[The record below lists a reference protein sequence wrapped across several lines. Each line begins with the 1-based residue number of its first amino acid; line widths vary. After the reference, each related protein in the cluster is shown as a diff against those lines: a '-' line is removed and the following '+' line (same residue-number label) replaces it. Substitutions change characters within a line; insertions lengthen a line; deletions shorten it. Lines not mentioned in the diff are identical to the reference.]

1 MSKNL
6 TWSIETDLAFKVS
19 TRSDSLS
26 SRHER
31 RLHNSDGNSQF
42 ECGWNDL
49 MSTELLMSHLRGGN
63 SNEIIFEINV
73 LIKSMTGC
81 GKEILRKFD
90 ESIKECSDV
99 VLVVKDRKFYLLK
112 YYLALQSA
120 HFKEL
125 PPWASIRGNTVFF
138 KETEESQK
146 DEVELNDIDPDDFQN
161 FLELIHGESSVDD
174 DTIEGIL
181 NLADMFDAPTAIR
194 RCEEY
199 LLKNSQKKMSQKL
212 QISLQYNLE
221 NLKTKCLSEITTI
234 SDIQSIVSLNFKEMD
249 LSTSQ
254 ALLQKSL
261 EFSNK

>member
-1 MSKNL
+1 MGNSGSARMRIPVKEFSMKLVVGSISSMEDDKEYSVTEEHFGVPWKLEVKVSNGSLSFHLSCLMSKNL

-19 TRSDSLS
+19 TGSDSLS

-31 RLHNSDGNSQF
+31 RFHNSDGNSQF

-63 SNEIIFEINV
+63 SNETIFEINV

-125 PPWASIRGNTVFF
+125 PY
-138 KETEESQK
+138 
-146 DEVELNDIDPDDFQN
+146 
-161 FLELIHGESSVDD
+161 FL
-174 DTIEGIL
+174 
-181 NLADMFDAPTAIR
+181 
-194 RCEEY
+194 
-199 LLKNSQKKMSQKL
+199 
-212 QISLQYNLE
+212 
-221 NLKTKCLSEITTI
+221 
-234 SDIQSIVSLNFKEMD
+234 
-249 LSTSQ
+249 
-254 ALLQKSL
+254 
-261 EFSNK
+261 

>member
-1 MSKNL
+1 MKLVVGSISSMEDDKEYSVTEEHFGVPWKLEVKVSNGSLSFHLSCLMSKNL

-19 TRSDSLS
+19 TGSDSLS

-31 RLHNSDGNSQF
+31 RFHNSDGNSQF

-49 MSTELLMSHLRGGN
+49 MSTELLMSHLR
-63 SNEIIFEINV
+63 
-73 LIKSMTGC
+73 
-81 GKEILRKFD
+81 
-90 ESIKECSDV
+90 
-99 VLVVKDRKFYLLK
+99 
-112 YYLALQSA
+112 
-120 HFKEL
+120 
-125 PPWASIRGNTVFF
+125 
-138 KETEESQK
+138 
-146 DEVELNDIDPDDFQN
+146 
-161 FLELIHGESSVDD
+161 D

-212 QISLQYNLE
+212 QISLEYNLE